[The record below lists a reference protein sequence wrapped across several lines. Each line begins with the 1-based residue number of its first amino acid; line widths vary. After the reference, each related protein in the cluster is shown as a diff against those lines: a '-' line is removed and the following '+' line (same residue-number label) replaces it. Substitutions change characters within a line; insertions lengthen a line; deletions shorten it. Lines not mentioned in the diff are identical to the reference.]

1 MKNIKNRITI
11 LKKHK
16 SKATNKNNDINNDSN
31 NDNNSDICFSNDS
44 NNNNSV
50 NSNINENE
58 CLICLEVKNNN
69 NEKTMKLNDLACEKY
84 CECDGWIHKT
94 CLDSWFKIK
103 FTCPICRNSISSFI
117 PQHQIHYYGQH
128 QRQRQIHIIHTPL
141 TNKDYFI
148 IIMSAIFIYC
158 FYFS

>member
-16 SKATNKNNDINNDSN
+16 SKATNKDSNNDSN
-31 NDNNSDICFSNDS
+31 LSNDS
-44 NNNNSV
+44 NNNNSI

-69 NEKTMKLNDLACEKY
+69 NEKTIKLNDLACCEKY

-94 CLDSWFKIK
+94 CLDSWFIIK

-117 PQHQIHYYGQH
+117 PQHQIHYYEQRQT
-128 QRQRQIHIIHTPL
+128 QRQRQIHIIHTSL
-141 TNKDYFI
+141 TNNDYFI
-148 IIMSAIFIYC
+148 IFMSAIFIYC

>member
-1 MKNIKNRITI
+1 
-11 LKKHK
+11 
-16 SKATNKNNDINNDSN
+16 
-31 NDNNSDICFSNDS
+31 
-44 NNNNSV
+44 
-50 NSNINENE
+50 
-58 CLICLEVKNNN
+58 
-69 NEKTMKLNDLACEKY
+69 MKLNDLACEKY

>member
-16 SKATNKNNDINNDSN
+16 SKAINKNSIVNNDSN
-31 NDNNSDICFSNDS
+31 NDDSLSNDS
-44 NNNNSV
+44 NNNNSI

-69 NEKTMKLNDLACEKY
+69 NEKTIKLNDLACCEKH

-94 CLDSWFKIK
+94 CLDSWFIIK
-103 FTCPICRNSISSFI
+103 FTCQICRNSISSFI
-117 PQHQIHYYGQH
+117 PQHQIHYYE
-128 QRQRQIHIIHTPL
+128 QRQGQIHIIHARIP
-141 TNKDYFI
+141 NNDYFI
-148 IIMSAIFIYC
+148 IFMSAIFIYF

>member
-1 MKNIKNRITI
+1 MKNIKNRIII
-11 LKKHK
+11 LKKNK
-16 SKATNKNNDINNDSN
+16 SKATNKNSNSN
-31 NDNNSDICFSNDS
+31 NEVSFSN
-44 NNNNSV
+44 

-69 NEKTMKLNDLACEKY
+69 NEKTIKLNDLVCCEKQ

-94 CLDSWFKIK
+94 CLDSWFIIK

-117 PQHQIHYYGQH
+117 PQHQIHYYGQRQSQS
-128 QRQRQIHIIHTPL
+128 QRHIIDSTL
-141 TNKDYFI
+141 TNNDYFI
-148 IIMSAIFIYC
+148 IFISAIFVYL

>member
-16 SKATNKNNDINNDSN
+16 PKASNSNNNGNNDSN
-31 NDNNSDICFSNDS
+31 NDVGFYNDSINHNSD
-44 NNNNSV
+44 

-69 NEKTMKLNDLACEKY
+69 NEKTMKLNDLACCEKQ
-84 CECDGWIHKT
+84 CDCNGWIHKT
-94 CLDSWFKIK
+94 CLDSWFIIK
-103 FTCPICRNSISSFI
+103 FTCPICRNHIDSFN
-117 PQHQIHYYGQH
+117 PQHQIHYYEQGH
-128 QRQRQIHIIHTPL
+128 IHIIHTRI
-141 TNKDYFI
+141 TNNDYFI
-148 IIMSAIFIYC
+148 IFMSAIFVYF